1 MNYNE
6 QQDFSQFGKAF
17 QENLCQL
24 IFSNRAFADQ
34 MKEVLDI
41 NFLEFKYLQVFVKLV
56 FSYKEKYARQP
67 SESIMGT
74 ILRTE
79 LANEN
84 ELIIKQIR
92 DFFARMSRTE
102 VQDERPYQP
111 KIGSN
116 LKALLFENWT
126 PVVQA
131 RAEEYIKDVAVDF
144 CKKQV
149 LKEAILKSVPLLK
162 KSSFGDIQK
171 LINNA
176 MKLGNDNDDGYHYIK
191 DFERRFEIKSRDP
204 VSTGWKVLDGLT
216 KGGIGNGEL
225 GVVIAPTGAGKSMA
239 LVHLGS
245 QAVKA
250 GKTVVHYT
258 LELAD
263 TVVASRYD
271 SCITGIPLQELFNK
285 KEEIYEEIKDIAGKL
300 IVKEYP
306 TKSATVET
314 LRNHLEKLQQQEIS
328 VDLIIV
334 DYGDLLRS
342 TSKNDEKRHQ
352 LESIYEELR
361 GLAQINVCPIWTAS
375 QTNRS
380 GLNAEV
386 ITMEAI
392 SEAFN
397 KCFVAD
403 FIFSISRTIQH
414 KNSNGG
420 RVFIA
425 KNRNGP
431 DGIVYPIFMDTANV
445 KIDVLPQIETFE
457 EVKKSEVKKQEQTLQ
472 EKYKNYR
479 KTRGT

>member
-1 MNYNE
+1 MNYAE
-6 QQDFSQFGKAF
+6 QEDFSQFGKPF

-24 IFSNRAFADQ
+24 IFSSRTFADQ
-34 MKEVLDI
+34 MQEVLDI

-56 FSYKEKYARQP
+56 FHYKEKYARQP

-92 DFFARMSRTE
+92 DFFARMSRTD
-102 VQDERPYQP
+102 VQD
-111 KIGSN
+111 
-116 LKALLFENWT
+116 
-126 PVVQA
+126 
-131 RAEEYIKDVAVDF
+131 EEYIKDVAVDF

-162 KSSFGDIQK
+162 KSSFDDIQK

-176 MKLGNDNDDGYHYIK
+176 MKLGNDNDDGYRYIE
-191 DFERRFEIKSRDP
+191 DFERRFELKSRDP
-204 VSTGWKVLDGLT
+204 VTTGWKVLDDLT

-239 LVHLGS
+239 LVHLGA
-245 QAVKA
+245 QALKE
-250 GKTVVHYT
+250 GKTVIHYT
-258 LELAD
+258 LELSD
-263 TVVASRYD
+263 TIVASRYD
-271 SCITGIPLQELFNK
+271 SCITGIPLRELFNR
-285 KEEIYEEIKDIAGKL
+285 KEEIYNEIKDISGKL

-306 TKSATVET
+306 TKSAKVDT

-328 VDLIIV
+328 VDMIIV

-342 TSKNDEKRHQ
+342 NLKNDEKRHQ

-361 GLAQINVCPIWTAS
+361 SLAQINSCPVWTAS

-403 FIFSISRTIQH
+403 FIFSISRTVQH

-431 DGIVYPIFMDTANV
+431 DGLIYPIFMDTSNV
-445 KIDVLPQIETFE
+445 KIDVLPQIETFD
-457 EVKKSEVKKQEQTLQ
+457 EVRKNEVKKQEQTLQ

-479 KTRGT
+479 KKRGNQ